1 MSVLI
6 WDETKFVFGFDI
18 EEQAK
23 LVVQQCLV
31 EEGFPVAAEINLTI
45 VHQDEMQEIN
55 REQREIDQVTDVLS
69 FPMLEFE
76 EAGLFSEEQLRSNLN
91 YDTDE
96 IMLGDIII
104 CCEKVEEQAKEY
116 GHSMLRE
123 FSFLV
128 AHSMF
133 HLMGYDH
140 MTPEEEKVM
149 FLKQEKVLTDLEI
162 TRE

>member
-6 WDETKFVFGFDI
+6 WDETKYAFGFDL

-23 LVVQQCLV
+23 MVVQQCLV

-76 EAGLFSEEQLRSNLN
+76 EAGLFSEEQLRNNLN

-116 GHSMLRE
+116 GHSILRE

-128 AHSMF
+128 AHSML

>member
-1 MSVLI
+1 
-6 WDETKFVFGFDI
+6 
-18 EEQAK
+18 
-23 LVVQQCLV
+23 
-31 EEGFPVAAEINLTI
+31 
-45 VHQDEMQEIN
+45 
-55 REQREIDQVTDVLS
+55 
-69 FPMLEFE
+69 
-76 EAGLFSEEQLRSNLN
+76 
-91 YDTDE
+91 
-96 IMLGDIII
+96 MLGDIII

-116 GHSMLRE
+116 GHSILRE